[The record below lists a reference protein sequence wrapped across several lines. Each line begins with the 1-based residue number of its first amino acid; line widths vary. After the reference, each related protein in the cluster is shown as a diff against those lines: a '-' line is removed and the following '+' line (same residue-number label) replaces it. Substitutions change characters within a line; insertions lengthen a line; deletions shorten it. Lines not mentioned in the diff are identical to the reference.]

1 MGTKL
6 KYGAFPLVAG
16 AVLVVA
22 SVIGG
27 ITVSGQATTLEAQGT
42 KLDSVTSKVNIARSK
57 TGDLQTAASLKG
69 PGANAARVAADS
81 KTIRELATRALTW
94 NSDATY
100 RKARESTMR
109 VYALA
114 ADSKFVTA
122 FLPVAP
128 VNRDSQGNEYP
139 FIDAAG
145 LNSQVGDVTV
155 KLLSVDAVKYSY
167 MALVDVQAKSSD
179 GIGTAVNVATVFV
192 TIDSDGT
199 ITKLTGF
206 ASTTPPLTSG

>member
-1 MGTKL
+1 MGSKL
-6 KYGAFPLVAG
+6 KYSVFPVVAG
-16 AVLVVA
+16 VVLVVVGA
-22 SVIGG
+22 I
-27 ITVSGQATTLEAQGT
+27 SGLTIAGQDTALVAQSA
-42 KLDSVTSKVNIARSK
+42 KLDSITSKVNIARSK

-69 PGANAARVAADS
+69 PGANAARVAADT
-81 KTIRELATRALTW
+81 KTIGELATRALTW

-109 VYALA
+109 MYALA
-114 ADSKFVTA
+114 ADSQFVTA
-122 FLPVAP
+122 FLPTAP